1 MDNACKPIFS
11 PIFLIFLYLFFV
23 IHPLQVAASSTT
35 QIPPKESPLSP
46 SAQLTPAQQ
55 YSGELLAYL
64 MEVVLGRAG
73 QPESRPPWR
82 ARAIDEPLDF
92 DRIVKSMTDSEKS
105 QLDFMVLDPNI
116 LDLSQVLYYYD
127 ERLSLYK
134 GDYGVTSVYPAP
146 EVLALRLFLLKKIKA
161 GEKIR
166 LGAFIRR
173 ETDLLNKDYQPT
185 AKDLAATGLS
195 AREMQFLRDVFLSE
209 PTFYRYLTYPFLLKE
224 LKKTDILDAGG
235 LVKEIIQ
242 SANYNG
248 LRCDFGDHKENRE
261 GVRISFLPSMTKEFV
276 YGNRIPSLSKYGFK
290 PTKLLDKI
298 FMELKEKILDRTRL
312 TLKKMVSK
320 PTYPELGK
328 AEWLRLWWQISHKYI
343 HFYVENQRPLV
354 IYPEN
359 ASEVI
364 GEICPEAD
372 FTVILMGK
380 NIYRAIFFDPSK
392 DSYPSVNRIY
402 LDIMDIEYNQAG
414 EEIDLISQ
422 FICSRLKNR
431 IAVLTAQSTKG
442 EMCTPHEEPSGFDSF

>member
-1 MDNACKPIFS
+1 MDNARKSIFWAT
-11 PIFLIFLYLFFV
+11 FLIFLCLFF
-23 IHPLQVAASSTT
+23 IHPLQAAASSTI
-35 QIPPKESPLSP
+35 QAPPKKSPLSP
-46 SAQLTPAQQ
+46 PVQLTPAQQ

-82 ARAIDEPLDF
+82 VRAIDEPLDF
-92 DRIVKSMTDSEKS
+92 DRLVKNMTDSEKS

-146 EVLALRLFLLKKIKA
+146 EVLAIRLFLLKKIKA

-166 LGAFIRR
+166 LDAFIRR
-173 ETDLLNKDYQPT
+173 EDDLLNKDYRAT
-185 AKDLAATGLS
+185 AEDLAATGLS
-195 AREMQFLRDVFLSE
+195 ALEMQFLRDVFLSE
-209 PTFYRYLTYPFLLKE
+209 PTFYRYLTYPFLMKE
-224 LKKTDILDAGG
+224 LKKTDILDAGSVVEG
-235 LVKEIIQ
+235 IIR
-242 SANYNG
+242 SANYDG
-248 LRCDFGDHKENRE
+248 LRCNFNDSGENRE
-261 GVRISFLPSMTKEFV
+261 GVKIAFLPSMTKEFV

-290 PTKLLDKI
+290 PTKLLEKI
-298 FMELKEKILDRTRL
+298 FVGLKEEILGRTRL
-312 TLKKMVSK
+312 TLKKIVSK
-320 PTYPELGK
+320 PTHRKLDET
-328 AEWLRLWWQISHKYI
+328 EWLRLWRQISHKYI

-364 GEICPEAD
+364 NEICPEAD

-380 NIYRAIFFDPSK
+380 NIYRAVFFDPSK
-392 DSYPSVNRIY
+392 DSYPSVNRLY
-402 LDIMDIEYNQAG
+402 LDIMDIQYNQAG
-414 EEIDLISQ
+414 EEIDLISR

-431 IAVLTAQSTKG
+431 IAMLTARTTKQENG
-442 EMCTPHEEPSGFDSF
+442 TPHEEPYGFDSF